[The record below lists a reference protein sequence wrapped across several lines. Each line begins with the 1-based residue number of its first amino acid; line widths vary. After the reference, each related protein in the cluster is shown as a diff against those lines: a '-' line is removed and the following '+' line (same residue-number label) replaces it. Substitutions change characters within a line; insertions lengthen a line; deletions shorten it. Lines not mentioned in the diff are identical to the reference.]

1 MSNAD
6 LIDYKNVIVR
16 LENQFEEISGEEF
29 YEEIFPDNER
39 SGEQNEDYSK
49 PNAIFLWRD
58 ESRQRRRIM
67 LQDTWAEDYLEYVDG
82 NPRALCSGLVYRG
95 RANKLANAQKMNAM
109 IFDLDGVGD
118 DELRNLLYRS
128 GKPAD
133 LIRTMPMPTY
143 LVASGTGLHVY
154 YVLEE
159 PMDLFPAT
167 KRQLKDLKD
176 DLTYRLWDYGGTT
189 KLEDVQYQSIAQT
202 FRMVGSIN
210 EKYGNRIRA
219 FRTGAPVSLETLNE
233 YAMKPENRVDPTCK
247 RIKGMTPIVEAKK
260 KWPDWYQKTVVE
272 GKEYS
277 ERWDIAGKVHGSD
290 PYALYHW
297 WIRQTGQ
304 IKGGH
309 RYFFMFCLVAYARK
323 CNVPYSKLKD
333 DMKEVFERLKTVD
346 HIAPLTEEDMKAA
359 LNSWKKDLFNL
370 RLDDIEKLTALRLP
384 RNKRNGRKQAIH
396 LERARAVQLIDY
408 PGGSWR
414 NKDGRPKKQQ
424 IVEEW
429 QALHPAG
436 RKADCIKET
445 GLSKPTVYKWW
456 KKK

>member
-1 MSNAD
+1 MGNAD

-233 YAMKPENRVDPTCK
+233 YAMKPESRVDPTCK

-260 KWPDWYQKTVVE
+260 KWPDWYQKNVVE